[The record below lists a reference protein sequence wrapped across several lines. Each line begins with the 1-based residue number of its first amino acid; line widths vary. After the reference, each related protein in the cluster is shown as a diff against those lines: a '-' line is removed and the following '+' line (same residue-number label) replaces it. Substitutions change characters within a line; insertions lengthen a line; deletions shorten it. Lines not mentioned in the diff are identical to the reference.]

1 MRNIFLTEVFKIRTL
16 IKWSN
21 ICLLLSN
28 IHICV
33 MKKLYLFILVLSC
46 IAVKAHADTYP
57 EVVFDNSLVKGI
69 YAKSKVSY
77 EGRSW
82 VENLNHHLLVS
93 DTLFFTPGNALSL
106 RYKSAAD
113 GDWQVDLKY
122 SRQKLNYQI
131 ERSDFLVLK
140 LYIKSENTK
149 ADGLPK
155 ISIRQKNSETN
166 QLDLASYIKN
176 IDYDKWIDVRIPIG
190 DFMNLHI
197 KNPISA
203 VRFIQNGVGD
213 DMHHLFIDQI
223 EFLSKSVS
231 QVKLS
236 SPAILSSAV
245 AYDKQVHLEWQ
256 LPLTPSIR
264 YIKIYRSEDNKEF
277 EPVGIRPVSMQGCL
291 DYVPHLDKTYF
302 YKIAWVDYNYEESPL
317 STVKEVKTKKL
328 NETELLDLVQGA
340 HVNYFAENYDINS
353 GMYLPFRLK
362 ERAVVSV
369 KESGN
374 AILSLIVGV
383 EKERINR
390 TLAVGRIS
398 RIVNFLA
405 KAQNH
410 FGVFPAYF
418 DGRTGLPEH
427 RNDDA
432 SYDILA
438 TSSMVEALL
447 IARQYF
453 SKDNDTEAD
462 LRKGITELWENVKW
476 NELLAEGY
484 SDVLVEKVS
493 AADTSYHYPTLG
505 GINES
510 MNAYM
515 LAMSAPKHAIPIS
528 AYENGIKNID
538 MAYSSAY
545 DSMDSLALDTVS
557 VFMRSF
563 RFAFNP
569 LGNISDAANRV
580 SIIQDTIMYGEQLM
594 FGFSEKTLLDLY
606 RPFFTIDPQLLKD
619 PRINYEE
626 AVRNYIK
633 ARKRRDNEIG
643 VGSTNSDVWG
653 FYQRMD
659 SVGSYRI
666 NPAIAPSSM
675 FMLEEEGKK
684 AVLALYNNYGENF
697 FTEYGFRAWLDLRN
711 NDVSD
716 EYFATNQAAITICL
730 ENARSGLI
738 WNLYREIPEIKA
750 LLAKLFGDDE

>member
-1 MRNIFLTEVFKIRTL
+1 MVQY
-16 IKWSN
+16 
-21 ICLLLSN
+21 LLMFVEHHY
-28 IHICV
+28 II
-33 MKKLYLFILVLSC
+33 MKQFYLFFLVLASV
-46 IAVKAHADTYP
+46 IGGMEKGYADTYP
-57 EVVFDNSLVKGI
+57 EVVFDNSLVNGV

-77 EGRSW
+77 QGRSW

-106 RYKSAAD
+106 KYKSMVD
-113 GDWQVDLKY
+113 GDWQVGLKY
-122 SRQKLNYQI
+122 SRQKLNYQV

-140 LYIKSENTK
+140 LYVKSAHTK
-149 ADGLPK
+149 AGDLPK
-155 ISIRQKNSETN
+155 ISIQQKNSETN
-166 QLDLASYIKN
+166 QLELASYIKKIEYN
-176 IDYDKWIDVRIPIG
+176 TWVDVRIPI
-190 DFMNLHI
+190 DHFMNLHI
-197 KNPISA
+197 KKPISA
-203 VRFIQNGVGD
+203 VRFTQNGVGEE
-213 DMHHLFIDQI
+213 MHHLFIDQM
-223 EFLSKSVS
+223 EFLSKGVS

-277 EPVGIRPVSMQGCL
+277 EPVGIRPISMQGCL
-291 DYVPHLDKTYF
+291 DYVPNLDKTYF
-302 YKIAWVDYNYEESPL
+302 YKITWVDYNYEESPF
-317 STVKEVKTKKL
+317 STAKEVKTRKL

-383 EKERINR
+383 EKENINR

-398 RIVNFLA
+398 RIVSFLA

-410 FGVFPAYF
+410 LGVFPAYF

-427 RNDDA
+427 RSGDA

-438 TSSMVEALL
+438 TSSMIEALL
-447 IARQYF
+447 VARQYF
-453 SKDNDTEAD
+453 SKEDDTEAA
-462 LRKGITELWENVKW
+462 LRKNITELWENVKW

-484 SDVLVEKVS
+484 SDVLVEKISV
-493 AADTSYHYPTLG
+493 ADSSYHYPTLG
-505 GINES
+505 GVNES

-515 LAMSAPKHAIPIS
+515 LAMSAPKYAIPIS

-538 MAYSSAY
+538 LAYSSDY
-545 DSMDSLALDTVS
+545 RRMDSLAQDTVS
-557 VFMRSF
+557 VFMRNF

-569 LGNISDAANRV
+569 VQNVSEAANRV
-580 SIIQDTIMYGEQLM
+580 SIFQDTTMYGEQLM
-594 FGFSEKTLLDLY
+594 FGFSGETLLDLY

-619 PRINYEE
+619 AHINYEE

-633 ARKRRDNEIG
+633 ARKRQDNEIG

-659 SVGSYRI
+659 SLGSYRI

-675 FMLEEEGKK
+675 FVLREEGKK

-738 WNLYREIPEIKA
+738 WNLYKEIPEIKA
-750 LLAKLFGDDE
+750 LFAKLFGSDE

>member
-1 MRNIFLTEVFKIRTL
+1 
-16 IKWSN
+16 
-21 ICLLLSN
+21 
-28 IHICV
+28 
-33 MKKLYLFILVLSC
+33 MKKFYLFILVLTGVIGSLE
-46 IAVKAHADTYP
+46 KGYADTYP
-57 EVVFDNSLVKGI
+57 EVVFDNSLVKGV

-77 EGRSW
+77 QGRSW

-106 RYKSAAD
+106 QYKSAAD

-140 LYIKSENTK
+140 LYIKSEHTK
-149 ADGLPK
+149 ASDLPK
-155 ISIRQKNSETN
+155 ISIQQKDSNTN
-166 QLDLASYIKN
+166 QLDLASYIKDV
-176 IDYDKWIDVRIPIG
+176 DYNKWIDVRIPI
-190 DFMNLHI
+190 DHFKNLHV
-197 KNPISA
+197 KEPIAA
-203 VRFIQNGVGD
+203 VSFAQNGVGD
-213 DMHHLFIDQI
+213 ELHNLFIDQV

-231 QVKLS
+231 RVKLS
-236 SPAILSSAV
+236 SPAILSSVV
-245 AYDKQVHLEWQ
+245 AYDKQVHLQWQ

-277 EPVGIRPVSMQGCL
+277 IPVGIRPVSMQSCL
-291 DYVPHLDKTYF
+291 DYVPDLNKTYY
-302 YKIAWVDYNYEESPL
+302 YKIAWVDFNYEESPF
-317 STVKEVKTKKL
+317 STVKEAKTKKL
-328 NETELLDLVQGA
+328 NDGELLDLVQGA

-353 GMYLPFRLK
+353 GMYLPFRMK

-390 TLAVGRIS
+390 SLAVGRIS
-398 RIVNFLA
+398 RIVHFLTQ
-405 KAQNH
+405 AQNH
-410 FGVFPAYF
+410 LGIFPAYF

-427 RNDDA
+427 RSSHAN
-432 SYDILA
+432 YDVLA
-438 TSSMVEALL
+438 TSSMIEALL
-447 IARQYF
+447 VARQYF
-453 SKDNDTEAD
+453 ASENDTEAN
-462 LRKGITELWENVKW
+462 LRKSITTLWENIKW

-484 SDVLVEKVS
+484 SDILVEKVS
-493 AADTSYHYPTLG
+493 VADSSYHYPTLG

-510 MNAYM
+510 MNAYI
-515 LAMSAPKHAIPIS
+515 LAMSAPKYGIPLS

-538 MAYSSAY
+538 LAYSSTY
-545 DSMDSLALDTVS
+545 NRMDSLARDTIS
-557 VFMRSF
+557 AFMRSF
-563 RFAFNP
+563 RLGVNP
-569 LGNISDAANRV
+569 LRNRSDKMANRV
-580 SIIQDTIMYGEQLM
+580 SVFQDTIMYGEHLM
-594 FGFSEKTLLDLY
+594 FGFSETTLLDLY
-606 RPFFTIDPQLLKD
+606 RPFFTIDPKLLKD
-619 PRINYEE
+619 ANINYEE

-643 VGSTNSDVWG
+643 VGSTSSDIWG

-659 SVGSYRI
+659 SIGSYRI

-675 FMLEEEGKK
+675 FMLEEEGKN

-716 EYFATNQAAITICL
+716 EYFATNQAAIAVCL

-738 WNLYREIPEIKA
+738 WNLYKEIPEIKA
-750 LLAKLFGDDE
+750 LLAKLFGDNE